1 MDNVKPSILSSFL
14 SILKACLIGLV
25 VTLLGI
31 VLFAIVLKFV
41 DVSSNVI
48 GYIND
53 AIKAISLFVT
63 VLIIKKANNGKLL
76 LKSIV
81 AGVIYAVLT
90 FIIFSILNGQVVF
103 NMSVLY
109 DLLFSIITA
118 IIVSVI
124 VNLLNRKSA

>member
-14 SILKACLIGLV
+14 AILKACLIGLV

-41 DVSSNVI
+41 DLSSNII